1 MNHLLSN
8 MILETVFKNSKDP
21 DFFYVSTHTIYT
33 KYDKYK
39 LFKKKMP

>member
-21 DFFYVSTHTIYT
+21 LFLCKYIQYILNTLNTISNY
-33 KYDKYK
+33 
-39 LFKKKMP
+39 P